1 MSHGTEYGT
10 CVSDP
15 TPAEFTV
22 DELARRVGM
31 TVRNVRAHQSRGL
44 LPPPEVRGRTGYYG
58 AEHVARLELIRT
70 LQDDGFT
77 LESIGRLLERSGGSS
92 EELLRFT
99 RAAREPFAEE
109 EPEIVGIEELAARYG
124 APGRPDLLERAIALG
139 LLRPIGSGRFE
150 DASPRLARAGA
161 ELAALGAG
169 ADVTLEVVEELRRH
183 ADAIA
188 ELFVELFLAHVWRPF
203 DAEGRP
209 AERWPEVRE
218 ALERLRPLAGDA
230 VMSVFGLAMG
240 DAVERAFGAVLE
252 ADGAARESGGA
263 ERGQA

>member
-1 MSHGTEYGT
+1 
-10 CVSDP
+10 VSDP
-15 TPAEFTV
+15 TRAEFTV
-22 DELARRVGM
+22 DALAQRVGM

-44 LPPPEVRGRTGYYG
+44 LPPPEVRGRTGFYG
-58 AEHVARLELIRT
+58 AEHVARLELIRS

-77 LESIGRLLERSGGSS
+77 LESIRRLLDRYGGSS

-99 RAAREPFAEE
+99 RAAREPFADE
-109 EPEIVGIEELAARYG
+109 EPEIVTVEELVQRYG
-124 APGRPDLLERAIALG
+124 APGRPDLLDRAVALG
-139 LLRPIGSGRFE
+139 LLRPLGEGRFE
-150 DASPRLARAGA
+150 DASPRLARAGE

-169 ADVTLEVVEELRRH
+169 ADDTLDVVAELRSH

-203 DAEGRP
+203 DAAGRP

-218 ALERLRPLAGDA
+218 ALERMRPLAGDA
-230 VMSVFGLAMG
+230 VMAVFGLAMG

-252 ADGAARESGGA
+252 ADGAP
-263 ERGQA
+263 

>member
-1 MSHGTEYGT
+1 MSHDTRYGA

-15 TPAEFTV
+15 TPAEFTI

-44 LPPPEVRGRTGYYG
+44 LPPPEVRGRTGFYG

-99 RAAREPFAEE
+99 RAAREPFADET
-109 EPEIVGIEELAARYG
+109 PEVVGIEELGRRYG
-124 APGRPDLLERAIALG
+124 APRRADLLERAIALG
-139 LLRPIGSGRFE
+139 LLRPLGEGRFE
-150 DASPRLARAGA
+150 DASPRLGRAGA
-161 ELAALGAG
+161 ELAALGVG
-169 ADVTLEVVEELRRH
+169 ADVTLDVVEELRRH

-188 ELFVELFLAHVWRPF
+188 DQFVELFLAHVWRPF
-203 DAEGRP
+203 DAQGRP
-209 AERWPEVRE
+209 PERWPEVRE
-218 ALERLRPLAGDA
+218 TLERLRPLAGDA
-230 VMSVFGLAMG
+230 VMAVFGLAMS

-252 ADGAARESGGA
+252 GDEDAPR
-263 ERGQA
+263 R

>member
-1 MSHGTEYGT
+1 
-10 CVSDP
+10 VSDP

-99 RAAREPFAEE
+99 RAAREPFADE
-109 EPEIVGIEELAARYG
+109 EPEIVDLEELGRRYG
-124 APGRPDLLERAIALG
+124 ATGRPDLLERAVALG
-139 LLRPIGSGRFE
+139 LLRPLGEGRFE
-150 DASPRLARAGA
+150 DASPRLARAGE

-169 ADVTLEVVEELRRH
+169 ADVTLDVVAELRGH
-183 ADAIA
+183 ADAIS
-188 ELFVELFLAHVWRPF
+188 ELFVELFLDHVWRPF
-203 DAEGRP
+203 DAAGRP

-230 VMSVFGLAMG
+230 VMAVFGLAMG

-252 ADGAARESGGA
+252 GDGAVLD
-263 ERGQA
+263 ERL

>member
-1 MSHGTEYGT
+1 MSHGTRYGA

-15 TPAEFTV
+15 TPPEFTV

-44 LPPPEVRGRTGYYG
+44 LPPPDVRGRTGFYG

-70 LQDDGFT
+70 LQDDGFN
-77 LESIGRLLERSGGSS
+77 LESIRRLLERTGGSS

-99 RAAREPFAEE
+99 RAAREPFADET
-109 EPEIVGIEELAARYG
+109 PEIVGIDELGRRFG
-124 APGRPDLLERAIALG
+124 APGRADLLARAVSLG
-139 LLRPIGSGRFE
+139 LLRPLGEGRFE

-161 ELAALGAG
+161 ELAALGVG
-169 ADVTLEVVEELRRH
+169 ADVTLDVVEQLRHH

-188 ELFVELFLAHVWRPF
+188 DQFVELFLSHVWRPF

-209 AERWPEVRE
+209 PERWPEVRE
-218 ALERLRPLAGDA
+218 TLERLRPLAGDA
-230 VMSVFGLAMG
+230 VIAVFGLAMS

-252 ADGAARESGGA
+252 ADET
-263 ERGQA
+263 RGDDSRR

>member
-1 MSHGTEYGT
+1 
-10 CVSDP
+10 VSDR

-44 LPPPEVRGRTGYYG
+44 LPPPEVRRRTGYYG

-99 RAAREPFAEE
+99 RAAREPFADE
-109 EPEIVGIEELAARYG
+109 EPEILDVGELAERYG
-124 APGRPDLLERAIALG
+124 ATGRPDLLERAIALG
-139 LLRPIGSGRFE
+139 LLRPLGEGRFE
-150 DASPRLARAGA
+150 DASPRLSRAGA

-169 ADVTLEVVEELRRH
+169 ADVTLDVVGQLRGH

-188 ELFVELFLAHVWRPF
+188 ELFVELFLEHVWRPF
-203 DAEGRP
+203 DAAGRP

-252 ADGAARESGGA
+252 ADGAAPA
-263 ERGQA
+263 EGHAATSQPSPQ

>member
-1 MSHGTEYGT
+1 MSHDTGYCG

-15 TPAEFTV
+15 TPADLTI

-44 LPPPEVRGRTGYYG
+44 LPPPEVRGRTGFYG
-58 AEHVARLELIRT
+58 AEHLARLELIRT

-77 LESIGRLLERSGGSS
+77 LESIRRLLERSGGSS

-99 RAAREPFAEE
+99 RAAREPFADET
-109 EPEIVGIEELAARYG
+109 PEVVGIEELGRRYG
-124 APGRPDLLERAIALG
+124 APGRADLLARAVSLG
-139 LLRPIGSGRFE
+139 LLRPLGEGRFE

-161 ELAALGAG
+161 ELAALGVG
-169 ADVTLEVVEELRRH
+169 ADVTLDVVEVLRGH

-188 ELFVELFLAHVWRPF
+188 DQFVELFLAHVWRPF

-209 AERWPEVRE
+209 PERWPEVRE
-218 ALERLRPLAGDA
+218 TLERLRPLAGDA
-230 VMSVFGLAMG
+230 VMAVFGLAMS

-252 ADGAARESGGA
+252 ADGAAGAGERE
-263 ERGQA
+263 R